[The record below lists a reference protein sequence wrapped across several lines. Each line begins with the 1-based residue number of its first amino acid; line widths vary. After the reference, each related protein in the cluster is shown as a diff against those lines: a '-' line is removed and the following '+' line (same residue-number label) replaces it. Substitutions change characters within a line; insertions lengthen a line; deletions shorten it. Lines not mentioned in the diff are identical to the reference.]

1 MSKYTHE
8 IRITDPNRDI
18 VDGLWSEHSREDLA
32 RKELDR
38 MNKMVKGTTAA
49 HMQGVTFRMV
59 AK

>member
-8 IRITDPNRDI
+8 VRITDPNRNI
-18 VDGLWSEHSREDLA
+18 EDGLWSEHSREDLA

-38 MNKMVKGTTAA
+38 MSKIAAGGAA
-49 HMQGVTFRMV
+49 HMKGVTFKVV